1 MSSSENYPPG
11 APSASITNRTRPK
24 RQRSFST
31 QNNELLTQKK
41 TKKKCIPFFIQK
53 TYAMINDC
61 AQHHAGWTHGGNMFT
76 IKNPT
81 QFASEVIPGYF
92 VHKKFA
98 SFERQLNYYGFR
110 KIQTIAIK
118 KADTDKRTLKHV
130 TFSHDCFKQ
139 GREDLLCNIK
149 RKTRGRGED
158 YNTQQQVHMLQTE
171 VVSCKAE
178 SVQLRS
184 RINWMERNMSILIQ
198 QLNQDRPGS
207 DQNIIGNGHD
217 SLPPNMPNPNP
228 LPATPQPTLLR
239 HPRIKSALPPGDT
252 FLLPDPS
259 PFMVRQL
266 PFSRMYSN
274 DSIITPELLKFLLD
288 EDELKKNRYETGG
301 NRDVNTASH
310 TDPLQCRGITRGIST
325 LSDLCDPGLP

>member
-1 MSSSENYPPG
+1 MSYSENYPPS
-11 APSASITNRTRPK
+11 APSASIINRTRPK
-24 RQRSFST
+24 RQRSSST
-31 QNNELLTQKK
+31 QNNELVTQKK
-41 TKKKCIPFFIQK
+41 TKKKCVPFFIQK

-61 AQHHAGWTHGGNMFT
+61 AQHLAGWTHGGKMFT
-76 IKNPT
+76 IKIPT
-81 QFASEVIPGYF
+81 QFASEVIPDYF
-92 VHKKFA
+92 GHKKFA
-98 SFERQLNYYGFR
+98 SFARQLNYYGFR
-110 KIQTIAIK
+110 KVQTIATK
-118 KADTDKRTLKHV
+118 KADTDIRTLKHV

-184 RINWMERNMSILIQ
+184 RINWMERKMSILIQ
-198 QLNQDRPGS
+198 QLNQDRPGL
-207 DQNIIGNGHD
+207 DQIIIGNGHD
-217 SLPPNMPNPNP
+217 SLPPNTTNPNP

-259 PFMVRQL
+259 SF
-266 PFSRMYSN
+266 PFSRMFSN
-274 DSIITPELLKFLLD
+274 DSVTSELFKILQD
-288 EDELKKNRYETGG
+288 EDELKKSRYETGG
-301 NRDVNTASH
+301 NRDANTASH
-310 TDPLQCRGITRGIST
+310 TDPLQCRGITRGMST
-325 LSDLCDPGLP
+325 LSDLCDHGLP